1 MQNPF
6 SHILVAPQKIYIPG
20 GHRLCQSDLL
30 NWNRGCSRIWTFN
43 LESISLYFTQLI
55 RPEWKYRVKLSSHD
69 PSWKVVH
76 VLTCH
81 SCCCRMAMLLED
93 QSLSSVGYSTDK
105 IPYYRHTCNY
115 FGQCISWVWK
125 LTLSFTYETQDMR
138 HLTLVSGI
146 LSESKQY
153 RCLPVL
159 ILALT
164 ISLRASSFRFSQSIS
179 VQSKSSILD
188 METNS
193 LSQLHR

>member
-1 MQNPF
+1 MQNPS
-6 SHILVAPQKIYIPG
+6 SHILVAPRKIYIPG

-81 SCCCRMAMLLED
+81 SCCCRTAMFLED

-138 HLTLVSGI
+138 HLTLASGI

-193 LSQLHR
+193 LPQLHR